1 MFLYNRRNVT
11 NVDTGATQQVPSTK
25 PDKYVTWTTSFMF
38 SLSFD
43 SDPSSLHIPKFI
55 ITHWWWRRNGHEH
68 RIVHRKALLE
78 ALAEELP
85 METVRY
91 SSKLKSV
98 VNQVEEGSSYA
109 IIHMENGVSIKA
121 KVNRNYIW
129 PAQYYIAK
137 TFFTKLARSD

>member
-1 MFLYNRRNVT
+1 MLILEQLNKSLPPNLISMLLEPHPSCFLFLLIQIHLPCT
-11 NVDTGATQQVPSTK
+11 
-25 PDKYVTWTTSFMF
+25 F
-38 SLSFD
+38 
-43 SDPSSLHIPKFI
+43 PSSLLPLI
-55 ITHWWWRRNGHEH
+55 WWWCRNGHEL

-78 ALAEELP
+78 ALVEELP

-91 SSKLKSV
+91 SSKHKSI

-129 PAQYYIAK
+129 SEQYYIAK
-137 TFFTKLARSD
+137 TFFTKLVRSD